1 MVEDIK
7 SIVEEVLHKLNRYSD
22 DAVALIVRTGLAE
35 TGFRKLIQYGGGP
48 GLGFFQVELAT
59 AKDILE
65 NYVNYRPKY
74 LEILLELGLNENDL
88 EFSIKTNIAL
98 QVAFCRL
105 HYMRDK
111 NPIPS
116 WTDLEGQA
124 IYWKQVYN
132 TPLGKGTVEHFVKAC
147 EKDF

>member
-7 SIVEEVLHKLNRYSD
+7 SIVEEVLYKLNRYSD
-22 DAVALIVRTGLAE
+22 DALAMVVRTGLAE
-35 TGFRKLIQYGGGP
+35 TGYRKLVQFGGGP

-65 NYVNYRPKY
+65 NYVKYRPKY

-132 TPLGKGTVEHFVKAC
+132 TPLGKGTTKHFIEAC